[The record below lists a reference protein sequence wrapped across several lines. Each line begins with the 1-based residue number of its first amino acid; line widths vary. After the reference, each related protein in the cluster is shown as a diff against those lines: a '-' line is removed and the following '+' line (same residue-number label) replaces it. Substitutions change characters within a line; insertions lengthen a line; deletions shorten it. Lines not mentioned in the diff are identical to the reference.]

1 MYFSLRMNVI
11 ENYINQFDEPVKSRL
26 YEMRTIILTAAP
38 QASETISYGMPA
50 FKQGKILVY
59 FAGYQKHI
67 GLYPHTSPIV
77 QFAKELIK
85 YKTSKGAIQFPIDK
99 PLPKRLIQKI
109 VKYRLQEMMHEAKK

>member
-1 MYFSLRMNVI
+1 MNVI

-26 YEMRTIILTAAP
+26 YEMRAIILAAAP

-67 GLYPHTSPIV
+67 GLYPHASPIIK
-77 QFAKELIK
+77 FAEELRI